1 MFCSALSVFEAKCR
15 RCTTNCTLVQMS
27 LFGLYLVSHLCKAC
41 SLTRNYFSFQLMI
54 LWSADLCITL
64 KLHINDRKL
73 FYGLRSLYNVQS
85 LFQFTVIVQNVM

>member
-1 MFCSALSVFEAKCR
+1 
-15 RCTTNCTLVQMS
+15 
-27 LFGLYLVSHLCKAC
+27 
-41 SLTRNYFSFQLMI
+41 MI

-73 FYGLRSLYNVQS
+73 FYGLRSPYNVQS